1 MKRAIGIVIL
11 FLLLGT
17 LFTICPKDRWG
28 RNGDW
33 GKTTQPWGRT
43 TISAD
48 DWTPLDITGLVG
60 WWSLAEADEVSADVQ
75 DDKSTNS
82 NTGTLVNS
90 PAYTADHN
98 GAAVNAL
105 LFDGINEY
113 VNCGAVSASTSST
126 LAFWMKKDNAARN
139 EVPIGGNTN
148 DYLVYI
154 GITGDIYLQVNN
166 QPFSFLAAEVKAIVA
181 TTNWVHV
188 TFLRTSETT
197 CKLYLNGEQ
206 KDTEKTNGLVSGNT
220 VLNWIA
226 ARSNN
231 SLHFDGTIED
241 VVLYNTAITEAEIT
255 KLATKRY

>member
-1 MKRAIGIVIL
+1 MPFGQVL
-11 FLLLGT
+11 N
-17 LFTICPKDRWG
+17 RWG
-28 RNGDW
+28 SDQGRW
-33 GKTTQPWGRT
+33 GLSGW
-43 TISAD
+43 D
-48 DWTPLDITGLVG
+48 PLKIASLVG
-60 WWSLAEADEVSADVQ
+60 WWSLAEKDDIAGVQ
-75 DDKSTNS
+75 TDLSGNGND
-82 NTGTLVNS
+82 GTLVNS
-90 PAYTADHN
+90 PAYSLDHFSRAN
-98 GAAVNAL
+98 NAL

-113 VNCGAVSASTSST
+113 VDCGAVSASTSST
-126 LAFWMKKDNAARN
+126 LAFWMKKDNSGRA

-166 QPFSFLAAEVKAIVA
+166 QTFNFLAAEVKAIVA

-206 KDTEKTNGLVSGNT
+206 KDTEKTNGLASGNT
-220 VLNWIA
+220 VLNWIG